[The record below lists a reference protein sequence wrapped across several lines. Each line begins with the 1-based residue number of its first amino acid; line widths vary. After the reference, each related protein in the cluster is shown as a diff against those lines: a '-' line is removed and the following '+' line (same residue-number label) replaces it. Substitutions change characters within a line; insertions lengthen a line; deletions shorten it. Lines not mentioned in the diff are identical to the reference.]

1 MPIPF
6 FMERCTCLLFCVLLL
21 IMLPFGA
28 WSQRHYQ
35 PGYVV
40 LQQGDTLYGKIKDRR
55 PEPFG
60 KIYESIR
67 FRNGGLFAKRYG
79 PQDLQWYKAGERL
92 YESCWLSYDISLFS
106 TRMISIPGRGQKEF
120 MRVLVKGPLTY
131 YSLETT
137 QDDSGYY
144 NDIPYLKRE
153 DKSEF
158 VRATQG
164 IFGLRRKLL
173 AEYFNDCEKLQEALH
188 NNDVSTVFEIVNFYQ
203 QHCIR
208 NIYYNRDGDK

>member
-1 MPIPF
+1 MK
-6 FMERCTCLLFCVLLL
+6 RCAYLFLYLFLLSVLPV
-21 IMLPFGA
+21 IGWA
-28 WSQRHYQ
+28 QRHYQ

-60 KIYESIR
+60 KIYGRIR
-67 FRNGGLFAKRYG
+67 FRDGGLFAQKYS
-79 PQDLQWYKAGERL
+79 PQDLQSYKAGERL

-120 MRVLVKGPLTY
+120 MRVLVKGQLTY

-137 QDDSGYY
+137 QDDYGYY

-153 DKSEF
+153 DKREF

-164 IFGLRRKLL
+164 IFGLKRKLL
-173 AEYFNDCEKLQEALH
+173 AEYFDDCEKLQEALH
-188 NNDVSTVFEIVNFYQ
+188 NNDVSTVFEIVDFYQ
-203 QHCIR
+203 QHCLR
-208 NIYYNRDGDK
+208 NIYYNPDYDK